1 MQALASALFSTHLLL
16 VGKRR
21 PLSRAQFQHLEMGIV
36 TPAKMDTITRV
47 VSLDCQ
53 VGGRVT
59 EAKHSAVSH
68 SEHRPLR
75 LGDQLPFLSLR
86 VHGRLLKL
94 RVQGLLPTEG
104 SRVLSCV
111 GGNIFSDSVDE

>member
-1 MQALASALFSTHLLL
+1 
-16 VGKRR
+16 
-21 PLSRAQFQHLEMGIV
+21 
-36 TPAKMDTITRV
+36 MDTITRV

-53 VGGRVT
+53 VGRRVT

-94 RVQGLLPTEG
+94 RVQGFLPTEG
-104 SRVLSCV
+104 SRVLSC
-111 GGNIFSDSVDE
+111 GGATFAQTPWMSDQTLVDLSSAGF